1 MIRVISY
8 SVYTIRNDLNHSE
21 DHFMLQPL
29 KHHIMDK
36 ISILIA
42 DDHRLFRELW
52 GFVLGDDIRFCVIAS
67 TGDAE
72 EAVTIAKNLRP
83 QIVLMDINIMPFS
96 GLEATA
102 KIRKVSPAT
111 RIIGLSMH
119 ALPLYAKKMLQLGAS
134 GYVTKNSSSGELIEA
149 ILSVISGDRYI
160 CLEMRAIMSNQ
171 ALGASENAPVM
182 ALLTPREMQVIECIK
197 LGRSSK
203 EIARDLAICLKTV
216 EVHRHNIL
224 TKLKLKN
231 AASLVNFVYAAESGA
246 DE

>member
-1 MIRVISY
+1 
-8 SVYTIRNDLNHSE
+8 
-21 DHFMLQPL
+21 
-29 KHHIMDK
+29 MDK

-52 GFVLGDDIRFCVIAS
+52 GFVLGDDPRFSVIAS
-67 TGDAE
+67 TGDAAD
-72 EAVTIAKNLRP
+72 AVAFAKTLRP
-83 QIVLMDINIMPFS
+83 QIVLMDINMMPFS
-96 GLEATA
+96 GLEATP
-102 KIRKVSPAT
+102 KIRKVSPAS

-149 ILSVISGDRYI
+149 ILSVSRGERYM
-160 CLEMRAIMSNQ
+160 CVEMRAII
-171 ALGASENAPVM
+171 ADHVPGAPENGRVM
-182 ALLTPREMQVIECIK
+182 ASITGREMQVIEGIK

-203 EIARDLAICLKTV
+203 EIAQELEICLKTV

-231 AASLVNFVYAAESGA
+231 AAALVNFMNAAETGA
-246 DE
+246 DEELSVL